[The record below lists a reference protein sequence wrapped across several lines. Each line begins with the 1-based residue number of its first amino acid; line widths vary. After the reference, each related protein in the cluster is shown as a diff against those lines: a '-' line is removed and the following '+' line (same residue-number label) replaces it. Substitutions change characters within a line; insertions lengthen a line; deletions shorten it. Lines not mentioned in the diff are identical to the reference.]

1 MVHTT
6 GSYLNDLDHLAVNL
20 SSESEQLHQGF
31 YDSVRHIHVL
41 QHEIQVWNQIYT
53 AARVEAH
60 RSKVCYMEANLM
72 RQTETQLEGTAKSWW
87 DSYCDSHHDPAHISW
102 EEFARAFREQHV
114 PRQVMIQKAQEFRT
128 MTQGTMKVEEYE
140 RHFTKMMRYAADD
153 TNTEEKKQFW
163 FLRGLHHGIR
173 QIVTGCEYPSL
184 HSLVNRAI
192 AVERER
198 LGWEDRQRN
207 KKLQTDHQVR
217 DRPFQKARNAPPLP
231 PRSGF
236 RPGSSQPSRN
246 CGGGGNHYSGNRTHG
261 GQNQG
266 GGNYH
271 RQQPAQRTNSGSTPF
286 VCFTCNK
293 PGHKSYECP
302 EKKTSTPAR
311 ALGSAGRPAQAPR
324 SADRG
329 RLTHLTEEEARDA
342 PDVVTGLPP
351 DRDVEFMI
359 DLVPGTAP
367 IAKRP
372 YRMSAE
378 ELTELKNQ
386 LKDLLDKQYIRPSA
400 SPWGSPMLF
409 VRKKDGTMSK
419 IDLRSGYHQMKI
431 RECDIP
437 KTAFV
442 TRYGQYEFTVVS
454 FGLTNA
460 PAYFMNMMN
469 NVTFL

>member
-342 PDVVTGLPP
+342 PDVVTGEYLINGSKALVLFDSGATCSYVSSKCVAQKSLPMTP
-351 DRDVEFMI
+351 RSHPIITSSPLGDHRCTLACKGVKIMIQGLPFTADLTSTAVRRDRCYFGDG
-359 DLVPGTAP
+359 LVDRTQGCHILLAQVGDPGTP
-367 IAKRP
+367 
-372 YRMSAE
+372 
-378 ELTELKNQ
+378 
-386 LKDLLDKQYIRPSA
+386 
-400 SPWGSPMLF
+400 
-409 VRKKDGTMSK
+409 
-419 IDLRSGYHQMKI
+419 
-431 RECDIP
+431 
-437 KTAFV
+437 
-442 TRYGQYEFTVVS
+442 
-454 FGLTNA
+454 
-460 PAYFMNMMN
+460 
-469 NVTFL
+469 